1 MDKYY
6 DNYAEEYN
14 LDDFESDD
22 YSRYVDAAETG
33 AILGTGN
40 GNEYEEDLTP
50 ENDDYDYYEDL
61 KDDLQL

>member
-14 LDDFESDD
+14 LDDLESGD
-22 YSRYVDAAETG
+22 YSRRVDEAATR

-61 KDDLQL
+61 KDDLQF